1 MKCRIICEKRKEPHI
16 YIPDTLLEDWMLEDG
31 ITLTVG
37 TTSTMV
43 ECLPSP
49 TDDLILTSFLPWSH
63 ALHDRVFHILVD
75 RLNAGI
81 GIGPITAIL
90 INKTAGV
97 LDDYAHECHRF
108 FHQNG
113 GLLYLLPV
121 SSFLQKDG
129 TGLLYSGGDWEA
141 CSVPSPCVLYN
152 RIPSR
157 KLEKTDLFKRAVTC
171 LEKAGGTI
179 FNTRFL
185 SKSEV
190 DQALNH
196 HPLLQDHIPAS
207 ATGVDELEGMLSTY
221 GDVFIK
227 NIHGSKGRN
236 IIRVTSGDGWEVR
249 QNSFPGDSHQTFK
262 NYRSLEKKVRAWCR
276 NSTYLIQETI
286 PFCQFNGRPLDFR
299 FLCHRIG
306 QEWTVLSSVAR
317 VAGDG
322 EFVSNVD
329 RGGQTVKPRTIL
341 NDIFPVSK
349 GIYENMKAISLSTAV
364 YLSEMLDGHFSEFG
378 IDLGIDADGKPWI
391 IEVNSKPS
399 KLSSQHSEAVRPSVR
414 GLYQHSLSIWKEEE
428 EEK

>member
-1 MKCRIICEKRKEPHI
+1 MKCRIICEKRKEPHV

-49 TDDLILTSFLPWSH
+49 TDDLILPSFLPWSH

-75 RLNAGI
+75 RRRAGI

-90 INKTAGV
+90 INKTAGA
-97 LDDYAHECHRF
+97 LGDYIHECQRL

-129 TGLLYSGGDWEA
+129 TGLLYSEGDWEA
-141 CSVPSPCVLYN
+141 CSVPSPSVLYN

-157 KLEKTDLFKRAVTC
+157 QLEKTDLFKRAVTC

-190 DQALNH
+190 DQALGNH
-196 HPLLQDHIPAS
+196 PHLQDHIPAS
-207 ATGVDELEGMLSTY
+207 ATGVDELEAMLSTY

-249 QNSFPGDSHQTFK
+249 QNSFQGDSRQTFK
-262 NYRSLEKKVRAWCR
+262 NYRSLEKKVRGWCR

-286 PFCQFNGRPLDFR
+286 PFCQFDDRPLDFR

-329 RGGQTVKPRTIL
+329 RGGQTAKPRTIL
-341 NDIFPVSK
+341 NDILPLSK
-349 GIYENMKAISLSTAV
+349 GIYESMKAISLSTAV
-364 YLSEMLDGHFSEFG
+364 YLSEVLDGHFSEFG
-378 IDLGIDADGKPWI
+378 IDIGIDADGKPWI

-399 KLSSQHSEAVRPSVR
+399 KLTSQHSEAVRPSVR
-414 GLYQHSLSIWKEEE
+414 GLYQHSFSIWKEEE